1 MGKEDVLQDISS
13 LMSDIDKC
21 ENELV
26 KAKLTDDISRL
37 TNAYCQASRLLVQTK
52 QELDFLYEY
61 ISCLW
66 KDAQGDELP
75 TIDREVIAL
84 LDNGK
89 VVFAHRPNPE
99 GWDAKSIIIEKTE
112 HYYPE
117 CYDKGGWN
125 HPNVRF
131 WLDLDLP
138 VEEGCKD
145 GV

>member
-1 MGKEDVLQDISS
+1 MSKEEILKDIQF
-13 LMSDIDKC
+13 LMEDIDNC

-26 KAKLTDDISRL
+26 KAKLTDNLGRL
-37 TNAYCQASRLLVQTK
+37 MDAYCQASRLLVQTK

-61 ISCLW
+61 IACLW

-75 TIDREVIAL
+75 EIDREVVAL

-89 VVFAHRPNPE
+89 VVFAHRPYQ
-99 GWDAKSIIIEKTE
+99 GKYIGKSLISGNIETFENKV
-112 HYYPE
+112 
-117 CYDKGGWN
+117 YDKGGWN
-125 HPNVRF
+125 QPNVRF